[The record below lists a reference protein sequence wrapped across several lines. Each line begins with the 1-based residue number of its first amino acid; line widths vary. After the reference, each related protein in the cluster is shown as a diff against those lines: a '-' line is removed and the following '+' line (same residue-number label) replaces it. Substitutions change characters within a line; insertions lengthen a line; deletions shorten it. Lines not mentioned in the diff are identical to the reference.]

1 MNESV
6 STMPTMQLGKGP
18 AVLIDKLEHS
28 NDNTDEKEPAIT
40 THNVSVNTLSTS
52 SPQQPRQTLKFDP
65 EYAQWREPIGDKTR
79 MPPFKTPLD
88 IRRFNDTFMRAVWA
102 QTSPEPNIFRVKYA
116 CCSYDGAQIDIIRF
130 VTAEQMLNHQP
141 SLPAVLYLHGG
152 GMVAVSVEIF
162 APQLADRAA
171 ESGVQIFAVE
181 YRLAPE
187 HPDPTPTED
196 CYAALQWLSTH
207 ATELGIDQ
215 TRLGVMGDS
224 AGGGLAAGIALMARD
239 RGLEPPIKK
248 QILMY
253 PMLDDRSVYALST
266 SPHPSPL
273 ADFATLPICVLK
285 VCWEA
290 YVGKE
295 KAGRPDA
302 DVSPYAAPGRA
313 RDLQRLPSTYID
325 VGGLDVFRDECA
337 SFAVRLAAADVE
349 VEFHLFPGVPHAFES
364 ASDAGVT
371 KRAIEG
377 RIRWMRDL

>member
-1 MNESV
+1 MR
-6 STMPTMQLGKGP
+6 LGNGTVVP
-18 AVLIDKLEHS
+18 VDTLEHG
-28 NDNTDEKEPAIT
+28 NGNTVRKEPIIS
-40 THNVSVNTLSTS
+40 THEVSMNTPSTS
-52 SPQQPRQTLKFDP
+52 PSQQPRQTLKFDP
-65 EYAQWREPIGDKTR
+65 EYARWREPFGDKVCI
-79 MPPFKTPLD
+79 PPFETPLE

-102 QTSPEPNIFRVKYA
+102 RISPQPSIVRTKYTCA
-116 CCSYDGAQIDIIRF
+116 SYDSVQIEVVRF
-130 VTAEQMLNHQP
+130 ATMEQMASHQALQ
-141 SLPAVLYLHGG
+141 SAVLYLHGG

-162 APQLADRAA
+162 APQLAKLAA

-187 HPDPTPTED
+187 YPDPTPTED

-207 ATELGIDQ
+207 AAELGIDP

-239 RGLEPPIKK
+239 RGLGPPIKK
-248 QILMY
+248 QILVY

-266 SPHPSPL
+266 APHLSPL
-273 ADFATLPICVLK
+273 ADFATLPISMLK

-295 KAGRPDA
+295 KAGKPDA

-313 RDLQRLPSTYID
+313 SNLRGLPSTYID

-337 SFAVRLAAADVE
+337 SFAARLAAADVE

-364 ASDAGVT
+364 ASDASVT

>member
-1 MNESV
+1 
-6 STMPTMQLGKGP
+6 MQLGKGP
-18 AVLIDKLEHS
+18 IVPVDRLEHS
-28 NDNTDEKEPAIT
+28 NGHTYEKEPTIA
-40 THNVSVNTLSTS
+40 THNVLVNARSLSP
-52 SPQQPRQTLKFDP
+52 PQRLRQTLKFDP
-65 EYAQWREPIGDKTR
+65 EYARWREPFGDKAC
-79 MPPFKTPLD
+79 MPPFKTAHE
-88 IRRFNDTFMRAVWA
+88 IRHFNNTFMRAVWA
-102 QTSPEPNIFRVKYA
+102 LIPPQPSITRTKYM
-116 CCSYDGAQIDIIRF
+116 CSSYDGAHIEVVRF
-130 VTAEQMLNHQP
+130 AAAEQITSHQ
-141 SLPAVLYLHGG
+141 SSQSAVLYLHGG

-162 APQLADRAA
+162 APQLAKLAA
-171 ESGVQIFAVE
+171 DSGVQIFAVE

-187 HPDPTPTED
+187 YPDPSPTED

-207 ATELGIDQ
+207 AAELGVDP

-224 AGGGLAAGIALMARD
+224 AGGGLAAGISLMARD

-248 QILMY
+248 QILVY
-253 PMLDDRSVYALST
+253 PMLDDRSVYNLST
-266 SPHPSPL
+266 APHPSPL
-273 ADFATLPICVLK
+273 ADFATLPISMLK

-295 KAGRPDA
+295 KAGRADA

-313 RDLQRLPSTYID
+313 SDLRGLPSTYID

-337 SFAVRLAAADVE
+337 SFAARLAAADVE

-364 ASDAGVT
+364 ASDTGVT